1 MEELT
6 WLNNKHF
13 NHSKNSINLNNENL
27 DGSELSDLMNSYQ
40 QKISFLHDEISGLK
54 KDITDRD
61 KEISQLRIQYK
72 ILKQRSQSV
81 DRSSDDNVNNDT
93 NRFKRGISV
102 DGGGNL
108 REQLEASNDEIRLLK
123 NKLLRLEDELNNS
136 VLEKETL
143 LVKLDDQS
151 KQGIDHT
158 INKDLQIFTDKI
170 SKIFIIP
177 RQNYFHLIFHRYF
190 NNISQR

>member
-158 INKDLQIFTDKI
+158 INNDLQIFTDKI
-170 SKIFIIP
+170 GKIFIIP
-177 RQNYFHLIFHRYF
+177 RKLFSFDF
-190 NNISQR
+190 A